1 MIISLRRGLIGFVLA
16 SLCLT
21 IGCASNKP
29 AVLEQGIEKSNK
41 VKNFVYATPDVL
53 AGFEVPENAP
63 FRLGTGDKVSI
74 KSLTRTELGSSQ
86 VVGPDGKISV
96 PLLGPIKLAA
106 QTREEAEANINSALK
121 RFYKFPA
128 LQLTI
133 DEYNSNRV
141 IILGRVENPGVLKFE
156 NPPTLVEA
164 LARAGTLPLMDK
176 QATLTRCAIFRGRN
190 AIIWVDLK
198 RVLVGGD
205 MRGNIRL
212 RADDLIYIPDS
223 DDTLVYVLGEVNK
236 PGAYRLTPDMSFL
249 DALAQAGGPT
259 HEAAGSSMTLFRGS
273 EPILQHIPFLPLVQ
287 RDPRLNVVL
296 QEGDVIYVPRS
307 FSSSVGAFFQQLA
320 PAVGMFLLIDNAI
333 TK

>member
-1 MIISLRRGLIGFVLA
+1 MITSFRQGIVGLLLTSLFLM
-16 SLCLT
+16 S
-21 IGCASNKP
+21 GCASNEP
-29 AVLEQGIEKSNK
+29 AILETGMVKSNK

-63 FRLGTGDKVSI
+63 FRIGTGDKVSM
-74 KSLTRTELGSSQ
+74 KSLTRDELTSTQ

-106 QTREEAEANINSALK
+106 QTREEAEANINKALA

-156 NPPTLVEA
+156 NPPTLIEA

-205 MRGNIRL
+205 LRGNIRL
-212 RADDLIYIPDS
+212 KPDDLIYIPDS

-236 PGAYRLTPDMSFL
+236 PGAYRLTPDMAFL

-273 EPILQHIPFLPLVQ
+273 EAILQNIPFKPLVQ
-287 RDPRLNVVL
+287 RDPTLNVAL

-307 FSSSVGAFFQQLA
+307 ITSSVGAFFQQLA